1 MIETPTDWYY
11 RSRNELLK
19 SVLDGHDWLNSL
31 GEYKF
36 AKMNLE
42 AHNEIIPQTTLDDIT
57 NSILKA
63 ANEQTFERGAEMR
76 LGSHPWQNRVRE
88 RVLHEVAASYPHV
101 EFAQGQHFAESH
113 PHHPKHH
120 PLRQKNTITG
130 RSKMIEKLRQFYL
143 PSAPGERSLSYD
155 YKMAERG
162 KEQLE
167 RKNENPSVIGKKR
180 FDTNENKEVEHHNF
194 LGPLNDH
201 YLHDIYYDN
210 FLEWQRNNPDTV
222 KEMIE
227 KFPKPEEHEHA
238 LQLKHFEEFADSLES
253 DQNHGTL
260 YDPKENLTE
269 AEIQE
274 ITYSGDFESLTP
286 FPIKEGLGY
295 DGYLYGLE
303 FLPPID
309 RFKVLKHLHEKGTDA
324 HDAQTIQLS
333 NGKTISAGRIKR
345 NLAQRFTGEFD
356 RYMRPQ
362 HMHGANVKKHYE
374 TIDDDP
380 RDSDRVMKQSLLD
393 AMRLVPHEEGSTIS
407 VYDKLLEQYNT
418 MLNNHRDEGTESS
431 LTHLPIRGMMQGR
444 KINKGAIQHPTSHG
458 EGILQELQT
467 LDDDPFTFT
476 DLNTMLGL
484 LGYNSD
490 MTAMDNHPLLLDFE
504 NPLVDHDKVKEIIM
518 KAQDMS
524 QVYQQQKPIRNHDFF
539 HHGGKNG
546 PDINDIPEEERE
558 HYLTDDEGNIIGLG
572 AHFADEFHHQG
583 GMGRNVLHYL
593 EMMHDSLP
601 KDNNGYSIIGRV
613 DGGELIPNPKTVG
626 LWGRYLPSL
635 FSKDSGTHQGPHGIS
650 SLWDSSSHIRT
661 KPRNNKNLPHRQ
673 MSSLIGGY
681 TNLVR
686 YMTDNERKQYF
697 SVGQSNRGELGG
709 RNFFTTNPIN
719 AIGGKGGKATQTI
732 NNQIHSGRL
741 ITSGGRYHPPHE
753 PMKKKQ
759 RLGRKDIRAD
769 SKLAHSEGNLTTYR
783 TIQGHKKLAGKDLP
797 LTNQQQQQ
805 IDELDQKYD
814 EISNIIMNFEEG
826 SEEYGNLNFQLHDIE
841 GKIEEINNQA
851 AKENKN
857 SYNQISDNAQIKDEK
872 DHEAIM
878 IMAKKLRPEFLKK
891 DPDAFNPEMPD
902 KFLANTSR
910 LMRDANMAL
919 LRLPHSV
926 HGLFTHGYGEYE
938 DVHQSAAELLT
949 DDEDEVVSPHHTIA
963 SVLGNAGKL
972 IEPTM
977 SLAKVRELLNL
988 PDDDAHNDMIER
1000 LLEGRMSPVKVLK
1013 HGDLLGTG
1021 VSFAGEEANSMFTT
1035 DDHHSVINGILDEHI
1050 SSRPHHTDYSRRA
1063 SADKKFGRNLGEK
1076 YAKHLGLIDRLFRPN
1091 QQNQLDMHGLS
1102 RVQLSHRDGEYGTG
1116 KNALG
1121 ATTGDIDGPVN
1132 RAKSLVHDLY
1142 LFDSQEAQTMD
1153 KVVAPA
1159 TKVKLA
1165 GYRSQPIH
1173 PATSTGASVQDMYI
1187 SGGMDSGYPMTPS
1200 VGMEFPG
1207 NKKAVAGT
1215 NTEEQFLHSIP
1226 EEVMNDLHGEEAV
1239 QQVLS
1244 SNYQVPVNTTNM
1256 SRTNVMALPANSDMS
1271 LFTASDPTETLTVL
1285 MNPEALLKEDKSKPP
1300 PILPMHRIFS
1310 LKDFDAL
1317 RGFSGDWVVSS
1328 FYDGERMIIT
1338 RKSNKV
1344 SAYDESNDNVML
1356 TTDDKKHLKALTE
1369 KNFMVDA
1376 VRMKNNIHLIDILEY
1391 DGTNIADMTVKERLK
1406 VLRGQFDSHEHVLVP
1421 SPFDTRITEDGGL
1434 KSTVENLQNEH
1445 KQLLLRDANS
1455 TYMRGERRHPKWFL
1469 LRKNKNVSF
1478 IILDVRGKGPY
1489 IYRLGA
1495 GPLDSEGF
1503 GNRGVDYEG
1512 KQYLDVGT
1520 IKSPKPFNEGDTVS
1534 ISVSGVKKRNRNGK
1548 TLYDVTSSKIVGE
1561 AEAESPA
1568 SLETLSL
1575 LAKSHPV
1582 IPVVYDIV
1590 LKENEIS
1597 VVFEGLDEVVYKAE
1611 SSHTGNWV
1619 HSPKSIIGELSHS
1632 DYTLQLAES
1641 VRPLW
1646 SQAVSLMLKG
1656 VDKKKDSVVEEII
1669 PQPTYHSMHDKKN
1682 REHSEEQ
1689 SHGIID
1695 ADDEKNLLKVKM
1707 LKTLS
1712 RIADFSDRID
1722 ALQKEKMSGGPG
1734 ARGMGINVGSAIES
1748 PRGPT
1753 SLTSEESVPDW
1764 DMIERPTEDPEEE
1777 YPIAMMRR
1785 LKQKNAKQSPT
1796 YEAESDYEA

>member
-19 SVLDGHDWLNSL
+19 SVIDGNDLLNAI
-31 GEYKF
+31 GDYKF
-36 AKMNLE
+36 AKMNLQ
-42 AHNEIIPQTTLDDIT
+42 AHNEIILETTFDTIT
-57 NSILKA
+57 DSILKQA
-63 ANEQTFERGAEMR
+63 ESLDFERGAEMR
-76 LGSHPWQNRVRE
+76 LGSHPWQDRVRE
-88 RVLHEVAASYPHV
+88 RALHEIAASYPHV

-113 PHHPKHH
+113 PHHEKHH

-130 RSKMIEKLRQFYL
+130 RSKKIEKLRQFYL
-143 PSAPGERSLSYD
+143 PPAPGEESLSLK
-155 YKMAERG
+155 YKLAERG
-162 KEQLE
+162 KEELE
-167 RKNENPSVIGKKR
+167 RKKDNPSVVGRTKIGDANAQEK
-180 FDTNENKEVEHHNF
+180 HYNF
-194 LGPLNDH
+194 LGPLGDN

-210 FLEWQRNNPDTV
+210 FLAWKNKNPDLV

-227 KFPKPEEHEHA
+227 KYPRPEEHEHA
-238 LQLKHFEEFADSLES
+238 LQLAHFEEFADSLES
-253 DQNHGTL
+253 NQYHGEL
-260 YDPKENLTE
+260 FDPKKELTE
-269 AEIQE
+269 EQIQE
-274 ITYSGDFESLTP
+274 ITYNGDFDSLKP
-286 FPIKEGLGY
+286 IQIKEGLGY
-295 DGYLYGLE
+295 EGYLYGLE
-303 FLPPID
+303 FLSPID
-309 RFKVLKHLHEKGTDA
+309 RFKVLRHLHEKGTDA
-324 HDAQTIQLS
+324 EDAQNIQLS

-356 RYMRPQ
+356 HYMRPQ

-380 RDSDRVMKQSLLD
+380 RDSDRAMKQSLLD
-393 AMRLVPHEEGSTIS
+393 AMRLVPHEEGATS
-407 VYDKLLEQYNT
+407 VYDAILEQYNT
-418 MLNNHRDEGTESS
+418 MLNNHKEGGMET

-444 KINKGAIQHPTSHG
+444 KINRGAREHPVHHG

-467 LDDDPFTFT
+467 LDDDPFTYL

-484 LGYNSD
+484 LGYNAD
-490 MTAMDNHPLLLDFE
+490 MTAMQEHPLLLDFE

-518 KAQDMS
+518 KAQEMS
-524 QVYQQQKPIRNHDFF
+524 NDYQQQKPIRNHDFF
-539 HHGGKNG
+539 HYGGKNG
-546 PDINDIPEEERE
+546 PDISDIPEDERE
-558 HYLTDDEGNIIGLG
+558 HYLTDDAGNIIGLG

-593 EMMHDSLP
+593 EIMHDSLP
-601 KDNNGYSIIGRV
+601 KNSDGYSIIGKV

-635 FSKDSGTHQGPHGIS
+635 YSKDSGTHQGPHGIS
-650 SLWDSSSHIRT
+650 SFWDASSHIRV
-661 KPRNNKNLPHRQ
+661 KPRNNKNLPFRQ

-686 YMTDNERKQYF
+686 YMTDAERKQYF

-719 AIGGKGGKATQTI
+719 AVGGRGGKATQTV
-732 NNQIHSGRL
+732 NNQIHSSRL
-741 ITSGGRYHPPHE
+741 ITSGGRYHPPHD
-753 PMKKKQ
+753 PMKDKM
-759 RLGRKDIRAD
+759 RIGRKDIGAGT
-769 SKLAHSEGNLTTYR
+769 KLAHSEGNLETYR
-783 TIQGHKKLAGKDLP
+783 TIQGHKQLAGKDLP
-797 LTNQQQQQ
+797 LTSQQRDRL
-805 IDELDQKYD
+805 IELEQRYD
-814 EISNIIMNFEEG
+814 EVSEMLMNFDES
-826 SEEYGNLNFQLHDIE
+826 SEEYGNLNSELFGIE
-841 GKIEEINNQA
+841 GKIQEIQNEA

-857 SYNQISDNAQIKDEK
+857 SYSQISDNFQIKDEK

-878 IMAKKLRPEFLKK
+878 SMAKILKPEFEKL
-891 DPDAFNPEMPD
+891 DPDAFNPEFPD

-919 LRLPHSV
+919 LRLPHSE
-926 HGLFTHGYGEYE
+926 HGQFTHGYGEYE
-938 DVHQSAAELLT
+938 DFHRSAAELLT

-963 SVLGNAGKL
+963 NVLGSAGKL

-977 SLAKVRELLNL
+977 SPAKVRQLLSL

-1000 LLEGRMSPVKVLK
+1000 LLEGRVSPVKVLR

-1021 VSFAGEEANSMFTT
+1021 VSFAGEEPNSIFTT
-1035 DDHHSVINGILDEHI
+1035 DDHHSAIDDILNEHI
-1050 SSRPHHTDYSRRA
+1050 STRPHHSDYSARA
-1063 SADKKFGRNLGEK
+1063 TADRKFGRNLGEK
-1076 YAKHLGLIDRLFRPN
+1076 YSKHLGFIDRLFRPN

-1102 RVQLSHRDGEYGTG
+1102 RVQLSHRGGEYGTG
-1116 KNALG
+1116 NNALG
-1121 ATTGDIDGPVN
+1121 TTTGDIDGPVN

-1142 LFDSQEAQTMD
+1142 LFDPQQAQTMD

-1226 EEVMNDLHGEEAV
+1226 EAVMNELHGEEAV

-1244 SNYQVPVNTTNM
+1244 SNYELPINTTNM
-1256 SRTNVMALPANSDMS
+1256 SRTNVVAMPAHSDMS

-1285 MNPEALLKEDKSKPP
+1285 MNPDALLKEDDSKPP

-1317 RGFSGDWVVSS
+1317 RGFSGDWVVSA
-1328 FYDGERMIIT
+1328 FYDGERMIIV
-1338 RKSNKV
+1338 RKGDKV
-1344 SAYDESNDNVML
+1344 SAYGEGNDAVML

-1369 KNFMVDA
+1369 KDYMVDA
-1376 VRMKNNIHLIDILEY
+1376 VRMKDNIHLIDILDY

-1421 SPFDTRITEDGGL
+1421 GPFDTRVTESGGL
-1434 KSTVENLQNEH
+1434 ESTVESLQNEH

-1489 IYRLGA
+1489 TYRLGA

-1548 TLYDVTSSKIVGE
+1548 TIYDVTSSKIVGE

-1582 IPVVYDIV
+1582 IPVAYDVV

-1619 HSPKSIIGELSHS
+1619 HSPKSIIGELSQS

-1656 VDKKKDSVVEEII
+1656 VDKKKDETVVEEII
-1669 PQPTYHSMHDKKN
+1669 PPKSYHSMHDKKD
-1682 REHSEEQ
+1682 RRHSEKQ

-1695 ADDEKNLLKVKM
+1695 ADDEKTLLKVKM
-1707 LKTLS
+1707 LKTLT
-1712 RIADFSDRID
+1712 RIADLSERMDRV
-1722 ALQKEKMSGGPG
+1722 AKEKMSGMTS
-1734 ARGMGINVGSAIES
+1734 AQGMGIDVGSAIES

-1753 SLTSEESVPDW
+1753 RLTSEESVPDW
-1764 DMIERPTEDPEEE
+1764 DMIERPTEDMEDE

-1785 LKQKNAKQSPT
+1785 LKQKKAKQSPT